1 MLKEYTI
8 KDICPALSMQ
18 VLYHVCPL
26 EKIDQ
31 LRLYWP
37 HKRNFYSITWF
48 TEGNGQNIIDFTEY
62 PIVPNR
68 VFLTS
73 PEQIHNQQYNNSTKG
88 YVLMFDNAVATQLG
102 ITINSQYVDLSSE
115 KTPLLKLVIENMINK
130 NVTSGIEIDL
140 SYFYS
145 LISEEMH
152 EGEPDHKEKSTLLS
166 QFKELI
172 LSKNIKFQSM
182 DQYANSLHISLSSLN
197 DLCQKLV
204 GSSAKQ
210 FLLELKIAEAKRLLV
225 YSQLSISNI
234 AYHLGFEDASYFA
247 RIFKKKAILS
257 PSVFLE
263 RFRR

>member
-68 VFLTS
+68 VFLSS

-88 YVLMFDNAVATQLG
+88 YVLMFDKAVATQLG
-102 ITINSQYVDLSSE
+102 ITINSPYVDICAE
-115 KTPLLKLVIENMINK
+115 KIPLLNLVIENMIRK
-130 NVTSGIEIDL
+130 SGVSGIEIDL

-145 LISEEMH
+145 LLADKVNEEKS
-152 EGEPDHKEKSTLLS
+152 DQKSKSTLLS
-166 QFKELI
+166 EFKELI
-172 LSKNIKFQSM
+172 LTKNLKIQSM

-234 AYHLGFEDASYFA
+234 AYHLGFEDASYFS
-247 RIFKKKAILS
+247 RIFKKKVILS